1 MAWIAEHTKTILSLH
16 KTHDWR
22 VLFSRFRF
30 EAQKLWRTTEDVVE
44 AMQDFPG
51 FIMAAWTP
59 PSSEKEWAARSTPAL
74 PMLRQPVLLCLDYQ
88 TKQICWATRGWP
100 LLKKLVHLDHFNA
113 CFDHLHFLKDCKNDL
128 KNRVPP
134 RFGLNQDQ
142 NLKSSCTTFF
152 LY

>member
-59 PSSEKEWAARSTPAL
+59 PSSEKELSRTFYASFADAKAARAA
-74 PMLRQPVLLCLDYQ
+74 VLGLSDQ
-88 TKQICWATRGWP
+88 TD
-100 LLKKLVHLDHFNA
+100 LLSNK
-113 CFDHLHFLKDCKNDL
+113 
-128 KNRVPP
+128 
-134 RFGLNQDQ
+134 GL
-142 NLKSSCTTFF
+142 TFA
-152 LY
+152 